1 MNNWMTPEE
10 MARKRYFRKKLIYVA
25 VPVIGAVLG
34 SIIGILSQML

>member
-1 MNNWMTPEE
+1 MTPEE